1 MALIQNTLAAVV
13 GGQGAEV
20 TVFSVAAVFGV
31 VIEKLADKLRAERTL
46 GNFEVCAYKYEH
58 RRFFVKLAQT
68 DMKL

>member
-46 GNFEVCAYKYEH
+46 GNFESAPINMSIICTPCI
-58 RRFFVKLAQT
+58 R
-68 DMKL
+68 